1 MYMQTNGLPKILII
15 DDDRASSALVKNIL
29 QVHDFLTVVLN
40 DSTRALKVVEEEHPD
55 LILLDLIMPD
65 VCGTDVLEY
74 LRQKFSPVD
83 LPIVMLTAMHDSS
96 NIAYCL
102 KLGANDYL
110 AKPID
115 PVIAVARVST
125 QLELVRLYR
134 ENLRKKEIETLHAM
148 VVTYN
153 HEINNPLT
161 AAMLSLPSDVKDV
174 SQEKLDEVRADLQR
188 IANIVSKIEHVT
200 QNAIRTEQYSKGAE
214 IIQL

>member
-1 MYMQTNGLPKILII
+1 MQSNGTPKILII
-15 DDDRASSALVKNIL
+15 DDDRASSALVTNIL
-29 QVHDFLTVVLN
+29 QVHGFLTVVLN
-40 DSTRALKVVEEEHPD
+40 DSSRALKVVEDEHPD
-55 LILLDLIMPD
+55 LVLLDLIMPD
-65 VCGTDVLEY
+65 VCGTDVLES

-134 ENLRKKEIETLHAM
+134 ENLNKKEIETLHAM

-200 QNAIRTEQYSKGAE
+200 QKAIHMEQYSDDSE

>member
-1 MYMQTNGLPKILII
+1 MCMQSNGTPKILII
-15 DDDRASSALVKNIL
+15 DDDRASSALVTNIL
-29 QVHDFLTVVLN
+29 QVHGFLTVVLN
-40 DSTRALKVVEEEHPD
+40 DSSRALKVVEDEHPD
-55 LILLDLIMPD
+55 LVLLDLIMPD
-65 VCGTDVLEY
+65 VCGTDVLES

-134 ENLRKKEIETLHAM
+134 ENLNKKEIETLHAM

-200 QNAIRTEQYSKGAE
+200 QKAIHMEQYSDDSE